1 MKQNCIKTVAI
12 SLLVTL
18 SLSINAST
26 RKVNVARSVMVG
38 NGIAKFVP
46 DGFDAK
52 KVPSF
57 AIEKE
62 PREQGALSSGWELVP
77 DFSLTDGKAIINHTG
92 RYEYLRR
99 RRSYR
104 ISFKK
109 RKNHKTVEYRF
120 GSIRS

>member
-18 SLSINAST
+18 SLSTNAST

-52 KVPSF
+52 KVSSF

-77 DFSLTDGKAIINHTG
+77 DFH
-92 RYEYLRR
+92 
-99 RRSYR
+99 
-104 ISFKK
+104 
-109 RKNHKTVEYRF
+109 
-120 GSIRS
+120 

>member
-62 PREQGALSSGWELVP
+62 PRE
-77 DFSLTDGKAIINHTG
+77 
-92 RYEYLRR
+92 
-99 RRSYR
+99 
-104 ISFKK
+104 
-109 RKNHKTVEYRF
+109 RF
-120 GSIRS
+120 LPGGSWFPIFH

>member
-38 NGIAKFVP
+38 NGNAKFVP

-52 KVPSF
+52 KEISPAVQARVFP
-57 AIEKE
+57 
-62 PREQGALSSGWELVP
+62 ALP
-77 DFSLTDGKAIINHTG
+77 NPIIIASYCFITSCINDL
-92 RYEYLRR
+92 YET
-99 RRSYR
+99 
-104 ISFKK
+104 I
-109 RKNHKTVEYRF
+109 
-120 GSIRS
+120 

>member
-18 SLSINAST
+18 SLSTNAST

-57 AIEKE
+57 AIEKNLAN
-62 PREQGALSSGWELVP
+62 RE
-77 DFSLTDGKAIINHTG
+77 
-92 RYEYLRR
+92 
-99 RRSYR
+99 
-104 ISFKK
+104 
-109 RKNHKTVEYRF
+109 RF
-120 GSIRS
+120 LPGGSWFPIFH

>member
-52 KVPSF
+52 KVPSL
-57 AIEKE
+57 
-62 PREQGALSSGWELVP
+62 QL
-77 DFSLTDGKAIINHTG
+77 
-92 RYEYLRR
+92 
-99 RRSYR
+99 
-104 ISFKK
+104 KK
-109 RKNHKTVEYRF
+109 NLANRGHF
-120 GSIRS
+120 LPGGSWFPIFH

>member
-52 KVPSF
+52 KYLLLQLKKNL
-57 AIEKE
+57 AN
-62 PREQGALSSGWELVP
+62 RE
-77 DFSLTDGKAIINHTG
+77 
-92 RYEYLRR
+92 
-99 RRSYR
+99 
-104 ISFKK
+104 
-109 RKNHKTVEYRF
+109 RF
-120 GSIRS
+120 LPGGSWFPIFH

>member
-46 DGFDAK
+46 DGFDA
-52 KVPSF
+52 
-57 AIEKE
+57 
-62 PREQGALSSGWELVP
+62 
-77 DFSLTDGKAIINHTG
+77 
-92 RYEYLRR
+92 
-99 RRSYR
+99 
-104 ISFKK
+104 
-109 RKNHKTVEYRF
+109 
-120 GSIRS
+120 

>member
-52 KVPSF
+52 KVLLLQLKKNL
-57 AIEKE
+57 AN
-62 PREQGALSSGWELVP
+62 RE
-77 DFSLTDGKAIINHTG
+77 
-92 RYEYLRR
+92 
-99 RRSYR
+99 
-104 ISFKK
+104 
-109 RKNHKTVEYRF
+109 RF
-120 GSIRS
+120 LPGGSWFPIFH